1 MRMMRGLSGYIPL
14 ALVTAGVLAV
24 GMLAV
29 PLPQAG
35 FAAGPITFVWGR
47 AGDADTLDN
56 PVSTNGETS
65 EVTTQ
70 VFNTLV
76 RLRPGTVEVE
86 PDLATSWSV
95 SPDGTV
101 WTFKLRK
108 GVTFHDGTPWNAEA
122 AKLNI
127 DRWADKNNPYHQS
140 GTDFYYWNDLLADS
154 FKEARA
160 IDPETLQ
167 IVTSAPFG
175 ALLSDLSVIAF
186 DFASPAS
193 LKEYGG
199 QGAGQ
204 HPVGTGPF
212 KFVEWVRD
220 DHITLVANSAF
231 FRRGFPKMP
240 RVIYRVIKDNAARY
254 LALKAGG
261 AHAIEL
267 PNPDDVKTA
276 QADPNLKVAFRSSFN
291 TGWLHFNMN
300 HPQFKDRR
308 VREAVA
314 LAINKQAIVQ
324 GLYGGFGEVAD
335 QLMPPVMWGRS
346 PKVKA
351 YPYDPE
357 RARKLLA
364 EAGYAN
370 GFAVDFWYIPV
381 SRPYF
386 PQGKE
391 IGTAIAN
398 DLGKVGIKATLVTE
412 DWAVYGKDGRETL
425 KFPVYMV
432 GWIGDTGD
440 PDDWLGFFFTR
451 TKPGATRYSYDN
463 PTVRELVAKAR
474 TLSSQADR
482 AKVYAQIQEIV
493 TNDIPMVPI
502 AHSKTPLVMLKA
514 VEGLIPHPNGNEY
527 METVSLR

>member
-1 MRMMRGLSGYIPL
+1 MRMTRSLSAHIPL
-14 ALVTAGVLAV
+14 ALISVGVLAA

-35 FAAGPITFVWGR
+35 LAAGPTTFVWGR

-76 RLRPGTVEVE
+76 RLRPGTVEIE
-86 PDLATSWSV
+86 PDLADSWSV

-108 GVTFHDGTPWNAEA
+108 GVTFHDGTPWNSAA
-122 AKLNI
+122 AKINI

-140 GTDFYYWNDLLADS
+140 GTDFYYWSDLIADS

-160 IDPETLQ
+160 VDPETLQ

-175 ALLSDLSVIAF
+175 ALLSDLTVIAF

-212 KFVEWVRD
+212 KFEEWVRD
-220 DHITLVANSAF
+220 DHITLVANSSF

-267 PNPDDVKTA
+267 PNPDDVKSA
-276 QADPNLKVAFRSSFN
+276 QADPNLNVAFRASFN

-314 LAINKQAIVQ
+314 LSINKLAIVQ
-324 GLYGGFGEVAD
+324 GLYGGFGE
-335 QLMPPVMWGRS
+335 MSPPS
-346 PKVKA
+346 
-351 YPYDPE
+351 
-357 RARKLLA
+357 
-364 EAGYAN
+364 
-370 GFAVDFWYIPV
+370 
-381 SRPYF
+381 
-386 PQGKE
+386 
-391 IGTAIAN
+391 
-398 DLGKVGIKATLVTE
+398 
-412 DWAVYGKDGRETL
+412 
-425 KFPVYMV
+425 
-432 GWIGDTGD
+432 
-440 PDDWLGFFFTR
+440 
-451 TKPGATRYSYDN
+451 N
-463 PTVRELVAKAR
+463 PF
-474 TLSSQADR
+474 
-482 AKVYAQIQEIV
+482 
-493 TNDIPMVPI
+493 
-502 AHSKTPLVMLKA
+502 
-514 VEGLIPHPNGNEY
+514 G
-527 METVSLR
+527 